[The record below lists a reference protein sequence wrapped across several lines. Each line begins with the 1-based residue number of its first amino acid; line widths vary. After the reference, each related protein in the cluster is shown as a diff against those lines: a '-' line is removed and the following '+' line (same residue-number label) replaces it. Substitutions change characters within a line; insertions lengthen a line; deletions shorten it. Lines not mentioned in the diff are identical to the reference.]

1 MSCHNEGAH
10 NSCTLPPEPG
20 LLLSENCIDCHMPV
34 LSSKAIQ
41 LNVTNADR
49 LVPDPVRTHRI
60 AIYPEKTKEYIDSL
74 KSRKK

>member
-1 MSCHNEGAH
+1 
-10 NSCTLPPEPG
+10 
-20 LLLSENCIDCHMPV
+20 MPV